1 MPHQTNFQDYPVLRM
16 GDAPKITITG
26 DLPFKTELLRPNRY
40 CSTLMLAL
48 RMMLP

>member
-1 MPHQTNFQDYPVLRM
+1 VLEERAA
-16 GDAPKITITG
+16 D
-26 DLPFKTELLRPNRY
+26 LLRGNLARQVDAEDLGAERACDTPYFY